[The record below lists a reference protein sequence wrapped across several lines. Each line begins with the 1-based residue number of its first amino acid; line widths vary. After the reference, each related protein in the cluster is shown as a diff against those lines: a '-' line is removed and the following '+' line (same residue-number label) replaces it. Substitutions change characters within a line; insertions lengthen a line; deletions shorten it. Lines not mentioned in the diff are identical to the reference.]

1 MKLAKY
7 LIICLFCS
15 IGKLEGFF
23 ISVNASQYFIEH
35 SSLLLSNFTKEEEK
49 NVLGH
54 INLLRENVEPGSSN
68 MNVLMWSD
76 DLAKIAKDWGD
87 KCIFESGPKSC
98 LKHFSQNIYYGSKS
112 HQEALT
118 QWYRQKNLYDY
129 DTNVC
134 NGFCDRYKTVV
145 WAETTTV
152 GCSLSHCKKDGSV
165 HVIICNFYPA
175 IEDLSQ
181 RPYKKGNSCEEC
193 ENKDKCDFNLC
204 VPKNFEISNET
215 AFCTQSVGL
224 QSESEENIAHR
235 ISSEFFLL
243 NIAVNINHQKK

>member
-1 MKLAKY
+1 MKLSKY
-7 LIICLFCS
+7 FMICLFCS
-15 IGKLEGFF
+15 IGQFEGFF
-23 ISVNASQYFIEH
+23 ISVNASEYFIDH
-35 SSLLLSNFTKEEEK
+35 SSLQLNFSKQEEK
-49 NVLGH
+49 SILGH
-54 INLLRENVEPGSSN
+54 INLLRETIEPGSSN
-68 MNVLMWSD
+68 MNKLVWSD

-98 LKHFSQNIYYGSKS
+98 LKHFSQNIYYGSKVY
-112 HQEALT
+112 QDALM
-118 QWYRQKNLYDY
+118 QWYREKDLYDY

-134 NGFCDRYKTVV
+134 NGSCDRYKTLL

-152 GCSLSHCKKDGSV
+152 GCSLSECKKNGSV

-204 VPKNFEISNET
+204 VPKNFEVSKET
-215 AFCTQSVGL
+215 ALCAQKGNV
-224 QSESEENIAHR
+224 AHR

-243 NIAVNINHQKK
+243 LIIGVLQNYFIAGTS